1 MEKLSD
7 VNGDWILFIYNFH
20 LCYCLLLCLHIYWC
34 SFILFTIELLLQ
46 FFTFT
51 ASSQELA
58 R

>member
-51 ASSQELA
+51 A
-58 R
+58 